1 MADQSET
8 AAEKDTDDTS
18 SGETKTAAKKTTAKK
33 TTAKKSAPKKRA
45 VSTAKKVASA
55 DSGSGS
61 SDSDSLSSSDSGSRS
76 SSGSGPRLNAVKI
89 ARSAKQQ
96 LAELLNKESETV
108 IGVQRTDDGWEV
120 DLEVV
125 ETRRIPD
132 TTDVLAIY
140 RVELDDDGEIEGYER
155 LERYIR
161 GKTEGGGTRG

>member
-1 MADQSET
+1 MAEQSET
-8 AAEKDTDDTS
+8 AAQEETDSTTS
-18 SGETKTAAKKTTAKK
+18 EDSTTPAKKSTAKK

-45 VSTAKKVASA
+45 VSTKKSTS
-55 DSGSGS
+55 D
-61 SDSDSLSSSDSGSRS
+61 DSDSRSSSDGDSRS
-76 SSGSGPRLNAVKI
+76 SSGRGSRLNAVKI

>member
-1 MADQSET
+1 MAEQSET
-8 AAEKDTDDTS
+8 AAEKDTEETS
-18 SGETKTAAKKTTAKK
+18 SGETQTAGKKTAAKKTTAKK
-33 TTAKKSAPKKRA
+33 ATAKKSAPKKRA
-45 VSTAKKVASA
+45 VSTAKKVSSA
-55 DSGSGS
+55 DG
-61 SDSDSLSSSDSGSRS
+61 DSRSSSDSGSRS
-76 SSGSGPRLNAVKI
+76 SSGGGPRLNAVKI
-89 ARSAKQQ
+89 ARSAKEQ

-140 RVELDDDGEIEGYER
+140 RVELDDEGEIEGYER

>member
-1 MADQSET
+1 MADQSE
-8 AAEKDTDDTS
+8 AAAQEDTDSTTS
-18 SGETKTAAKKTTAKK
+18 EDSTTPAKKSTAKK

-45 VSTAKKVASA
+45 VSTKKSTS
-55 DSGSGS
+55 D
-61 SDSDSLSSSDSGSRS
+61 DSDSRS
-76 SSGSGPRLNAVKI
+76 SSGRGSRLNAVKI
-89 ARSAKQQ
+89 ARSAKEQ

>member
-8 AAEKDTDDTS
+8 AAQEDTDRTTS
-18 SGETKTAAKKTTAKK
+18 EDSTTPAKKSTAKK

-45 VSTAKKVASA
+45 VSTKKSTS
-55 DSGSGS
+55 D
-61 SDSDSLSSSDSGSRS
+61 DSDSRSSSDGDSRS
-76 SSGSGPRLNAVKI
+76 SSGRGSRLNAVKI
-89 ARSAKQQ
+89 ARSAKEQ

>member
-8 AAEKDTDDTS
+8 AAQEDTDSTTS
-18 SGETKTAAKKTTAKK
+18 EDSTTPAKKSTAKK

-45 VSTAKKVASA
+45 VSTKKST
-55 DSGSGS
+55 S
-61 SDSDSLSSSDSGSRS
+61 SDSDSRSSSDGDSRS
-76 SSGSGPRLNAVKI
+76 SSGRGSRLNAVKI
-89 ARSAKQQ
+89 ARSAKEQ

>member
-8 AAEKDTDDTS
+8 AAQEDTDSTTS
-18 SGETKTAAKKTTAKK
+18 EDSTTPAKKSTAKKTTAKK

-45 VSTAKKVASA
+45 VSTKKSTS
-55 DSGSGS
+55 D
-61 SDSDSLSSSDSGSRS
+61 DSDSRSSSDGDSRS
-76 SSGSGPRLNAVKI
+76 SSGRGSRLNAVKI
-89 ARSAKQQ
+89 ARSAKEQ

>member
-1 MADQSET
+1 MADQSDT
-8 AAEKDTDDTS
+8 AAETDTADTP
-18 SGETKTAAKKTTAKK
+18 SGAKKTAAKKAPAKK
-33 TTAKKSAPKKRA
+33 TAPKKRA

-55 DSGSGS
+55 D
-61 SDSDSLSSSDSGSRS
+61 DSRS
-76 SSGSGPRLNAVKI
+76 RTSGDDARPNAVKI
-89 ARSAKQQ
+89 ARAAKEQ
-96 LAELLNKESETV
+96 LTELVGKESETV

-140 RVELDDDGEIEGYER
+140 RVQLDRSGEIEGYQR

>member
-8 AAEKDTDDTS
+8 AAQEDTDSTTS
-18 SGETKTAAKKTTAKK
+18 EDSTTPAKKSTAKKTTAKK
-33 TTAKKSAPKKRA
+33 TTAKKAAPKKRA
-45 VSTAKKVASA
+45 VSTKKST
-55 DSGSGS
+55 S
-61 SDSDSLSSSDSGSRS
+61 SDSESRSTSSDSESRS
-76 SSGSGPRLNAVKI
+76 SSGRGSRLNAVKI
-89 ARSAKQQ
+89 ARSAKEQ

>member
-8 AAEKDTDDTS
+8 AAQEDTDSTTS
-18 SGETKTAAKKTTAKK
+18 EDSTTPAKKSTAKKTTAKK
-33 TTAKKSAPKKRA
+33 TTAKKSAPKK
-45 VSTAKKVASA
+45 STS
-55 DSGSGS
+55 D
-61 SDSDSLSSSDSGSRS
+61 DSDSRSSSDGDSRS
-76 SSGSGPRLNAVKI
+76 SSGRGSRLNAVKI
-89 ARSAKQQ
+89 ARSAKEQ

>member
-8 AAEKDTDDTS
+8 AAQEDTDSTTS
-18 SGETKTAAKKTTAKK
+18 EDSTTPAKKSTAKK

-45 VSTAKKVASA
+45 VSTKKSTS
-55 DSGSGS
+55 D
-61 SDSDSLSSSDSGSRS
+61 DSDSRSSSDGDSRS
-76 SSGSGPRLNAVKI
+76 SSGRGSRLNAVKI
-89 ARSAKQQ
+89 ARSAKEQ